1 MARAPPFQIS
11 CTPATS
17 FFPLQLK
24 SVQFNHI
31 VSSNLVVKRLAF
43 PLRVRFGF
51 RLHHEQKPCKSPRS
65 IYLWPQPTARPQR
78 RPRQRRH
85 GGRRP
90 RGGRGLPADRRRRRR
105 RRRQREAGAPRT
117 SVVARRRS
125 MGHRIKRLVAST
137 TPPPGAAPP
146 ALCS

>member
-1 MARAPPFQIS
+1 MARAPPFQTS
-11 CTPATS
+11 CTLATS

-90 RGGRGLPADRRRRRR
+90 PCGRGLPADRRRRR

-137 TPPPGAAPP
+137 TPRPGAAPP